1 MARIASARHLRGACQ
16 AEHRAAQHFA
26 NLYLCLAANRCF
38 VDAKRV
44 LFGAFNL
51 HWILVIEIARL
62 VRAKCTLLEKHGKT
76 HATSVAPAPLEAASG
91 EIHFGNQHKTCVPL
105 RPNTI
110 FLCDAGLG
118 HPAEDD
124 ECDDK
129 TDPFGKVSSRARKTI
144 TFA

>member
-1 MARIASARHLRGACQ
+1 MARIASAR
-16 AEHRAAQHFA
+16 HRAAQHFA
-26 NLYLCLAANRCF
+26 NLYLCLSANRCF
-38 VDAKRV
+38 VDAKRA

-51 HWILVIEIARL
+51 HWTLVIGIARL
-62 VRAKCTLLEKHGKT
+62 VRAERTLLEKHGKT

-91 EIHFGNQHKTCVPL
+91 EIHFGNQHKTKTCVPL

-110 FLCDAGLG
+110 FFCDAGLR